1 MTIRQL
7 YAASLAAGLL
17 AISPATLSQQAAP
30 GQDKPEARQQ
40 TKPVM
45 KGESSTAARKATGL
59 QEPKKGGEPAHQP
72 DRREK
77 AMQVSGSLQKKTNE
91 TASAAASNMK

>member
-7 YAASLAAGLL
+7 LAVSLGGLL
-17 AISPATLSQQAAP
+17 LATAPAAWSQQAAP
-30 GQDKPEARQQ
+30 AQDKSEARQQ
-40 TKPVM
+40 TKPTV
-45 KGESSTAARKATGL
+45 KGEPSGAARKATGL
-59 QEPKKGGEPAHQP
+59 QEPKNDGQP

-77 AMQVSGSLQKKTNE
+77 AMKVSGSMQKKTNE

>member
-1 MTIRQL
+1 MKIRQL

-17 AISPATLSQQAAP
+17 AMAPAAWSQQAAP

-40 TKPVM
+40 AKTAV
-45 KGESSTAARKATGL
+45 KGEPSSAARKATGL
-59 QEPKKGGEPAHQP
+59 QEAKKEGAASNQP

-77 AMQVSGSLQKKTNE
+77 AMQISGSLQKKTNE
-91 TASAAASNMK
+91 TSSAAASNVK

>member
-7 YAASLAAGLL
+7 LAVSLGGLL
-17 AISPATLSQQAAP
+17 LATAPGAWSQQAAP

-40 TKPVM
+40 SRATVT
-45 KGESSTAARKATGL
+45 GEPSSAARKATGL
-59 QEPKKGGEPAHQP
+59 QEPKKDGQP